1 MAECP
6 NCGTEVRPEWS
17 LCPHCKVNMRTYAG
31 PRGGFVQPVT
41 PIQIA
46 PSPATSAPVAAV
58 APAPLPTVAAANT
71 CPHCGAALPSPDAGY
86 CPQCGDP
93 VSETSAVARMRRLLS
108 NRRLVGALAVVFIV
122 LLAGILLAGQGQGGA
137 TGVSAQA
144 ADVGPLPSPTVTAF
158 TVRAS
163 STPTS
168 AAPERIAV
176 PRAANASGNVTPRP
190 NETVLVV
197 KTLDRYIQ
205 NAGGDPGS
213 QLRTPFIPATPAPL
227 SPVPTSASG
236 RTGNLSWSG
245 EGTYV
250 TEPFALDAGTIQV
263 GMTAGV
269 LTMAQLRNAAGTA
282 IGIATAGP
290 QPAMI
295 VIRVAVPGTY
305 RLEVWPFGSGTWTVT
320 ISDAFTP
327 TVAPTFA
334 PATVTTAAPAA
345 NVSPEVLVTT
355 VETVSTT
362 QVPTETPTTSVP
374 TPTPMPTQESRTFQ
388 GNGTHATPPFTLH
401 EGVAIFTCSTTGAGN
416 FSVTLVGSGETVLI
430 PPIKGPYSGSKG
442 VSVSTTGQY
451 LLNVEATG
459 LWEVSLA

>member
-1 MAECP
+1 
-6 NCGTEVRPEWS
+6 
-17 LCPHCKVNMRTYAG
+17 MRTYSG

-41 PIQIA
+41 PIQN
-46 PSPATSAPVAAV
+46 
-58 APAPLPTVAAANT
+58 APAPAVPVPVATVTPVPPVPLPIEAGAAA
-71 CPHCGAALPSPDAGY
+71 CPHCGATLPSPDAGY

-122 LLAGILLAGQGQGGA
+122 LLAGILLAGQGQGGT
-137 TGVSAQA
+137 TGASAQA
-144 ADVGPLPSPTVTAF
+144 ADVGPLPSPTATAF

-168 AAPERIAV
+168 AASERIAV

-213 QLRTPFIPATPAPL
+213 QLRTPFIPPTPVPP

-250 TEPFALDAGTIQV
+250 TEPFALNAGTIQV

-269 LTMAQLRNAAGTA
+269 LTMAQLRDAAGTA

-290 QPAMI
+290 QPAVT

-305 RLEVWPFGSGTWTVT
+305 RLEVWPFGSGPWTVM
-320 ISDAFTP
+320 ISDAFIP
-327 TVAPTFA
+327 TAAPTLA
-334 PATVTTAAPAA
+334 PATVATAAPTA
-345 NVSPEVLVTT
+345 NVSPEAPVTT
-355 VETVSTT
+355 IETVPTT
-362 QVPTETPTTSVP
+362 LVPTETPTTP
-374 TPTPMPTQESRTFQ
+374 AQTPTPMPTQESRTFQ
-388 GNGTHATPPFTLH
+388 GNGTAATPPFTLH
-401 EGVAIFTCSTTGAGN
+401 EGLAIFTCSTTGAGN
-416 FSVTLVGSGETVLI
+416 FSVTLVGSGETALV
-430 PPIKGPYSGSKG
+430 PPTEGPYSGSKG

-451 LLNVEATG
+451 LLNVEAAG
-459 LWEVSLA
+459 PWEVSLA